1 MIKGI
6 YQSGKYLTVS
16 GGNPPPSLYI
26 QPNYSGSTSGPA
38 GFTGQ
43 VRYSSANQCME
54 VFDGSTWQMIQTTM
68 ASVGLNADAERTI
81 EWAQKKMLEE
91 LDLMDRMNRH
101 PGLRQAYEQFRIMD
115 ALTLQ
120 EEKHGQEA

>member
-1 MIKGI
+1 MIKGL

-16 GGNPPPSLYI
+16 GGNPPPSPYI
-26 QPNYSGSTSGPA
+26 QPNYGASSSGA
-38 GFTGQ
+38 QGFTGQ

-91 LDLMDRMNRH
+91 LDLMARMDRH

>member
-1 MIKGI
+1 MIKGL

-16 GGNPPPSLYI
+16 GGNPPPSPYI
-26 QPNYSGSTSGPA
+26 QPNYSASSSGA
-38 GFTGQ
+38 QGFTGQ

-91 LDLMDRMNRH
+91 LDLMARMDRH